1 MTTTNAM
8 KTTKG
13 TSNSITQLSL
23 FRRGGERRGAGRKR
37 KGDRALVPHSGRPA
51 LTPRDPVLVTTRL
64 MPGLPNLR
72 REQTLMTLR
81 GALAAGS
88 DRFGFRLVEFSIQSN
103 HLHFL
108 VEADDARA
116 IARGMQ
122 GLLVRVAKA
131 LNREWGRRGKVLADR
146 YHARI
151 LRTPREV
158 RNALVYVLQN
168 ARKHGARILG
178 IDAFSSGVWFEG
190 WSDRV
195 ARASRPIASACSWL
209 LTTGWLRGGLLST
222 HEEPAWRASPSLKG
236 GSARGRGEQEGA
248 PGTGSLVSAQIQAV
262 RRRRIDRQTTRT
274 SAVPFDRGSM
284 PEERPAL

>member
-1 MTTTNAM
+1 MTTMTNVTMTSLAM
-8 KTTKG
+8 TSLAMTSLAMTKSAKAKTVKV
-13 TSNSITQLSL
+13 SSIVQLSL

-72 REQTLMTLR
+72 RERTLMTLR

-103 HLHFL
+103 HLHFI
-108 VEADDARA
+108 VEAENARA

-131 LNREWGRRGKVLADR
+131 LNREWDRRGKVLADR

-195 ARASRPIASACSWL
+195 ARAARPIASACSWL
-209 LTTGWLRGGLLST
+209 LTTGWLRGGRLST
-222 HEEPAWRASPSLKG
+222 HEEPARK
-236 GSARGRGEQEGA
+236 
-248 PGTGSLVSAQIQAV
+248 VV
-262 RRRRIDRQTTRT
+262 R
-274 SAVPFDRGSM
+274 V
-284 PEERPAL
+284 